1 MRITSNSVV
10 PVRSAVTQEAAPGA
24 AAAAKTPAR
33 ALDVGSFTRA
43 QAVAPM
49 PEGGPDKA
57 YDGALVG
64 GDGRAYP
71 AGTRPQDVPPVKPNN
86 GKTPTGTLIFVNG
99 VGEQRS
105 SFTNSELQEIANG
118 TGQNVVGLYNATE
131 GKGTDILQAAGDT
144 FDIGKNKATDSLS
157 DMVYQQIKAG
167 QPVRIMAHSQGAL
180 ITANALKHAENRL
193 MLEDGM
199 SKAEAQRRMGLV
211 SVETFGG
218 AAPNWIDGP
227 RYTHYVN
234 KADIVPT
241 WLGVGRPFFTHA
253 GQGATVKTF
262 DDKNDPHNPL
272 TYFRHYQPA

>member
-1 MRITSNSVV
+1 MRITSSPVS
-10 PVRSAVTQEAAPGA
+10 PVRSTPPQEAPA
-24 AAAAKTPAR
+24 ATPARNQAR
-33 ALDVGSFTRA
+33 ALDAGSFGAVQRA
-43 QAVAPM
+43 APM
-49 PEGGPDKA
+49 PEGSPDKS

-71 AGTRPQDVPPVKPNN
+71 PGTKAQDIPPVRPNN

-99 VGEQRS
+99 VGEKRS
-105 SFTNSELQEIANG
+105 SFTHSELQQIANG

-131 GKGTDILQAAGDT
+131 GKATDILQAAGDT

-167 QPVRIMAHSQGAL
+167 QPVRLMAHSQGAL

-211 SVETFGG
+211 TVETFGG
-218 AAPNWIDGP
+218 AAPNWVDGP
-227 RYTHYVN
+227 KYTHYVN

-241 WLGVGRPFFTHA
+241 WLGVGRPFFTHP
-253 GQGATVKTF
+253 GQGAQVKTF
-262 DDKNDPHNPL
+262 NDGNDAHNPL
-272 TYFRHYQPA
+272 TYFKHYQPIA